1 MSGLGLKCFGVF
13 TVKLSTAYIVPS
25 QKPCPMR
32 PAQPVRVKSFLSI
45 RPGTSLHIQIPMP
58 DIHIIPCSFLSPTP
72 ILYHDL
78 DVLSSTPALKARQF
92 ISNWIFLNRQNSS
105 FTYRNNSLILDE
117 LAVYDEIFSIFAF
130 KSSWNVF
137 TKLNIKW
144 PFSIRGR
151 TISVLLLIRFHTL
164 WNQNRNV
171 DEIKLSEG
179 STGIYALSAE

>member
-1 MSGLGLKCFGVF
+1 MFWGLYREAQHCIYCTFSK
-13 TVKLSTAYIVPS
+13 AVPN
-25 QKPCPMR
+25 
-32 PAQPVRVKSFLSI
+32 A
-45 RPGTSLHIQIPMP
+45 PGTASQSKVISFNKTRNFPAHPNPHAWHPYNSLF
-58 DIHIIPCSFLSPTP
+58 FLKPNSHS
-72 ILYHDL
+72 LSWSWF
-78 DVLSSTPALKARQF
+78 LSSTPALKARQF